1 VQGTGGDRK
10 RRRERR
16 PEESSPVVKTL
27 GQEAGTRLLD
37 KKPGHETWTA
47 LQGNSGNISIS
58 INVVFTMDKIKREVW
73 LSTDYRQLICLF
85 GG

>member
-1 VQGTGGDRK
+1 VEGTGGDRR

-16 PEESSPVVKTL
+16 PVVKTL
-27 GQEAGTRLLD
+27 GQEAGTRPLD

-73 LSTDYRQLICLF
+73 LSTDYRQLICPF
-85 GG
+85 VG